1 MPDPRPGTCRRSLL
15 ATAGV
20 LAVGALAACAD
31 PPAGSTAVRP
41 TTAPSSVS
49 DTPASS
55 PTPSA
60 EPVPTTTATQ
70 RASRNPSGHPD
81 HVVLVRSDGETIV
94 DAPVRPV
101 GLDDRGILS
110 PPGGV
115 VGWYDEPG
123 WPRPGYPGAAILAG
137 HVGTPAHGADVFRE
151 LPEARRG
158 DRVTVRYDSGDV
170 VHFVV
175 RRSAGMPKEQ
185 TPRDDSIWD
194 SGNPRPLLRLI
205 TCDPRTPLAKG
216 HYEGNWVLWADLA

>member
-1 MPDPRPGTCRRSLL
+1 MPGPRPGTSRRSLL

-20 LAVGALAACAD
+20 LAVGALSACAEK
-31 PPAGSTAVRP
+31 PARSTA
-41 TTAPSSVS
+41 APSSATV
-49 DTPASS
+49 TPMPG

-60 EPVPTTTATQ
+60 RPVPTTTATQ
-70 RASRNPSGHPD
+70 RAARNPSGDPD

-101 GLDDRGILS
+101 GLDDRGVLS

-137 HVGTPAHGADVFRE
+137 HVGTPTHGADVFRE
-151 LPEARRG
+151 LPRARRG

-175 RRSAGMPKEQ
+175 RRSAGMPKQQ
-185 TPRDDSIWD
+185 TPGDDSIWD

-205 TCDPRTPLAKG
+205 TCDPRTPLEQG